1 MKRIYLSLTIKNT
14 LQWKIIAHYNNTQKY
29 VISSTM
35 EKVIQEK
42 QKIIINVS
50 NTQYEI
56 VKTVCNDLGYELSNN
71 DQDMNWD
78 VCWQDCAL
86 TSEKFSQMEIHQ
98 KVNHFPGMYTLS
110 RKNTL
115 AHNLNTMQ
123 KALPDEYNF
132 FPETWVLPK
141 DYFDLKN
148 RAKFTV
154 LIVKPESSCQGKG
167 ISLIKKIEDLPER
180 CVAQRYISRPFLI
193 DNLKFDLRLYVLI
206 TGCDPLRIFLHQE
219 GLVRFATEEYREPRA
234 SLEDQF
240 IHLTNY
246 AINKTNPKYQQDAS
260 ERFLGH
266 KRRFTWLL
274 TYLDSK
280 GYNVST
286 LWREIS
292 GIVIK
297 TLISGTPLIS
307 HLYRS
312 THPDDPTNSMCFEI
326 LGFDILLDS
335 DLKPWLLE
343 VNHTPSFCT
352 DSDIDRLVKKSVISH
367 ALTLL
372 NLNSAN
378 RQMIS
383 NTVKERLRDRNSFK
397 IKDFKKWKDK
407 QVSKW
412 KFKRDLFEQ
421 QQETGFIKIYPDYR
435 QSFTKILDISNQ
447 VWNKNTVSKVITDEE
462 EDTTVKISIKKRG
475 IVPRL
480 RKKLDI
486 LSKSK
491 SQTCI
496 KKKEENFVFKPLP
509 LPKKIDSRVEVKQR
523 RSLNCTGY
531 FVPPKIMS
539 FEGEEAPEE
548 NKSFMRW
555 KLIK

>member
-1 MKRIYLSLTIKNT
+1 
-14 LQWKIIAHYNNTQKY
+14 
-29 VISSTM
+29 M
-35 EKVIQEK
+35 EKTNQDK
-42 QKIIINVS
+42 TKIIINVS
-50 NTQYEI
+50 NTQYDI
-56 VKTVCNDLGYELSNN
+56 VKSVSKDQGYELSYN
-71 DQDMNWD
+71 DQDPNWD
-78 VCWQDCAL
+78 LCWQDGAL
-86 TSEKFSQMEIHQ
+86 SPEKFSQMEVFQ
-98 KVNHFPGMYTLS
+98 KINHFPGMYTLS

-115 AHNLNTMQ
+115 AQNLNTMQ
-123 KALPDEYNF
+123 KALPDDYNF

-167 ISLIKKIEDLPER
+167 ILLVRKIEDLPER
-180 CVAQRYISRPFLI
+180 CVAQRYLSRPFLI

-219 GLVRFATEEYREPRA
+219 GLVRFATEEYREPRN
-234 SLEDQF
+234 SLEDSF

-246 AINKTNPKYQQDAS
+246 AINKNNPKYQQDAS
-260 ERFLGH
+260 EGFLGH

-280 GYNVST
+280 GYNVSG

-297 TLISGTPLIS
+297 TIMSGTPLMS
-307 HLYRS
+307 HLYRA
-312 THPDDPTNSMCFEI
+312 THPDDPSNSMCFEV

-343 VNHTPSFCT
+343 VNHTPSFST
-352 DSDIDRLVKKSVISH
+352 DSDLDYQVKKSVISH

-372 NLNSAN
+372 DLNTMN
-378 RQMIS
+378 KQVIS
-383 NTVKERLRDRNSFK
+383 NSVKERLRDRNSLK
-397 IKDFKKWKDK
+397 MKEFKKWKEK
-407 QVSKW
+407 QLAKW

-421 QQETGFIKIYPDYR
+421 QQETGFVKIYPDYR
-435 QSFTKILDISNQ
+435 QSFAKVLEVANQ
-447 VWNKNTVSKVITDEE
+447 IWNRNTVSKVHLDEE
-462 EDTTVKISIKKRG
+462 EECVVRVSVKKRG

-480 RKKLDI
+480 RRKLEI

-491 SQTCI
+491 SQSCL
-496 KKKEENFVFKPLP
+496 KKKEDQFVFKPLP
-509 LPKKIDSRVEVKQR
+509 VPKRVGSRIEVKQK

-531 FVPPKIMS
+531 FVPPKTIS

-548 NKSFMRW
+548 NKSFMKW